1 MINRKDFRSTYLSE
15 DATVYDKMENIADTL
30 CYSLVENSRKLA
42 ELCRRKE
49 VLSFIFSRLE
59 ENDPLK
65 ENLYVLY
72 DNRDLGLA
80 WMIDFYNRL
89 YDLVKEFPDPS
100 LGDFGYRDLYNTLQ
114 IMCSILDSLE
124 TLVLLAR
131 SMGSKYEYHV
141 WEGIESWDFYNDM
154 E

>member
-1 MINRKDFRSTYLSE
+1 MISRSDFRSTYMSE

-42 ELCRRKE
+42 ELCRREE

-65 ENLYVLY
+65 ENLDALY
-72 DNRDLGLA
+72 DNCEMGLVQ
-80 WMIDFYNRL
+80 MMNFYNRL
-89 YDLVKEFPDPS
+89 YNLVKEFPDPS
-100 LGDFGYRDLYNTLQ
+100 WGDFGHRDLYNALQ
-114 IMCSILDSLE
+114 IICSILDSLE

>member
-15 DATVYDKMENIADTL
+15 DATVYDKVENIADTL

-49 VLSFIFSRLE
+49 VLRFIYSRLE
-59 ENDPLK
+59 ENDL
-65 ENLYVLY
+65 LVDDLDALY
-72 DNRDLGLA
+72 DNREMGLVQ
-80 WMIDFYNRL
+80 MIEFYNWI
-89 YDLVKEFPDPS
+89 YSVVKEFPDPS
-100 LGDFGYRDLYNTLQ
+100 WGDFGHRDLHNTLQ
-114 IMCSILDSLE
+114 IICSILDSLE

>member
-1 MINRKDFRSTYLSE
+1 MISRSDFRSTYMSE
-15 DATVYDKMENIADTL
+15 DATMYDKMENIADTL

-42 ELCRRKE
+42 ELCRREE

-65 ENLYVLY
+65 ENLDILY
-72 DNRDLGLA
+72 DNCGRGL
-80 WMIDFYNRL
+80 MQIMEFYNRL
-89 YDLVKEFPDPS
+89 YDLVKKFSDP
-100 LGDFGYRDLYNTLQ
+100 LWGDFGRRDLYNTLQ
-114 IMCSILDSLE
+114 TICSILDSLE

-141 WEGIESWDFYNDM
+141 WEGIEFWGFYNDM